1 MNIPGQMPPQHQPNA
16 MIGQPGQPMGPLPPP
31 ALMNQDNISK
41 AKLLLPFVRENLA
54 KTINAAAQI
63 IHHNNQTDGKGIDNN
78 SSLIRFDK
86 YLEDFYSVCDQI
98 ELHLKTA
105 KTVIEQTNS
114 SNTYLQMTV
123 NPSRLEPI
131 LEQQNAIS
139 YPQYIDLVRTQIN
152 YSKEIYDTLWSAAQ
166 NISPSE

>member
-1 MNIPGQMPPQHQPNA
+1 M
-16 MIGQPGQPMGPLPPP
+16 
-31 ALMNQDNISK
+31 
-41 AKLLLPFVRENLA
+41 
-54 KTINAAAQI
+54 
-63 IHHNNQTDGKGIDNN
+63 
-78 SSLIRFDK
+78 IRFDK

-98 ELHLKTA
+98 ELHLVGKISTYFTNTSLTNCLKLFQKTA

-123 NPSRLEPI
+123 NHTRLEPI
-131 LEQQNAIS
+131 PEQNTIS
-139 YPQYIDLVRTQIN
+139 YTQYIDLVRTQIN